1 MHRVRGRAFAI
12 GGLAA
17 GLAAALVAVLAALA
31 APTPTVTQAKAAD
44 VTVRVRQQANGGRC
58 FTVGGVAAT
67 QTCVRSLQPDEIRY
81 AATGSAI
88 GGVAGLGVQAVIV
101 KLTRKGTVWTTLGE
115 GTFYAAIPAGYRVRA
130 VIKVLANGRRATF
143 PVR

>member
-1 MHRVRGRAFAI
+1 MRRLSGRAFAI

-17 GLAAALVAVLAALA
+17 GVAAALVAVLAALA

-44 VTVRVRQQANGGRC
+44 ITVRVRQQANGSRC

-67 QTCVRSLQPDEIRY
+67 QTCVRGLQPDEIRY

-88 GGVAGLGVQAVIV
+88 GGLAGLAVRAVIV
-101 KLTRKGTVWTTLGE
+101 KLTRKGTVWATLRG
-115 GTFYAAIPAGYRVRA
+115 GTFSAAIPAGYRVRT
-130 VIKVLANGRRATF
+130 VIKVLANGRRTAF